1 MVGAAIGLIG
11 TALSAGYGAW
21 SSNQQGKEQA
31 ANIKRQSQLQAADIL
46 RQANATAE
54 AQRAEARQYER
65 QSLMDMM
72 EAGNQKFRAD
82 EELRQGEIAQEK
94 ANIEQM
100 KGEREAARRSRIL
113 AQEIG
118 EQYAQFAGNGFAVD
132 ANASDTFGAIIRSST
147 TEGQADIST
156 ILENAKMNQ
165 WTFEEEKRTQQRNA
179 ANSLQG
185 ANNLVFKAQSD
196 AESAADAR
204 KSAALTL
211 ENARQSAQE
220 TLAYGRK
227 AARATKK
234 AGRLA
239 LISGLLGGGASA
251 YTAWDSKYGGTGS
264 SGGSGGSGSS
274 GGGSSWAFW

>member
-21 SSNQQGKEQA
+21 SSNQQGKENA
-31 ANIKRQSQLQAADIL
+31 ANIRRQSQLQANDIL

-54 AQRAEARQYER
+54 AQKAQARQYQRE
-65 QSLMDMM
+65 SLMDMM
-72 EAGNQKFRAD
+72 SADNEVFRAD

-156 ILENAKMNQ
+156 ILDNAKMNQ

-179 ANSLQG
+179 ANSLRG
-185 ANNLVFKAQSD
+185 ANNLVFKAQSAQESSQD
-196 AESAADAR
+196 ALDA
-204 KSAALTL
+204 AALTL
-211 ENARQSAQE
+211 SNAQEAADE
-220 TLAYGRK
+220 TLAYGKAAAK
-227 AARATKK
+227 AARK
-234 AGRLA
+234 AGRRGA
-239 LISGLLGGGASA
+239 IGSILGGV
-251 YTAWDSKYGGTGS
+251 GS
-264 SGGSGGSGSS
+264 VGMGSYQVWGK
-274 GGGSSWAFW
+274 

>member
-1 MVGAAIGLIG
+1 MSFIAAAVNSIASGITSYINSGEEAKLIR
-11 TALSAGYGAW
+11 
-21 SSNQQGKEQA
+21 Q
-31 ANIKRQSQLQAADIL
+31 QSQIQAQQIQREA
-46 RQANATAE
+46 AAAAE
-54 AQRAEARQYER
+54 AQNAEARALDR
-65 QSLMDMM
+65 RSLMDML
-72 EAGNQKFRAD
+72 EAGKEKFRAG

-94 ANIEQM
+94 ANIEQL

-118 EQYAQFAGNGFAVD
+118 QQYAEFAGNGFAVD
-132 ANASDTFGAIIRSST
+132 ANPNDTFGYIIRSAT

-156 ILENAKMNQ
+156 ILDNAKMNQ

-185 ANNLVFKAQSD
+185 ANNLVFRAQSD

-204 KSAALTL
+204 KAAATTL
-211 ENARQSAQE
+211 SNASQTAAE

-227 AARATKK
+227 AAKATKK

-251 YTAWDSKYGGTGS
+251 YTAWDSKYGGTG
-264 SGGSGGSGSS
+264 GGSGGSGSSSGSGGS

>member
-31 ANIKRQSQLQAADIL
+31 ANIKRQSQLQAADIM
-46 RQANATAE
+46 RQANAAAE

-65 QSLMDMM
+65 QSMMDMLDASK
-72 EAGNQKFRAD
+72 EKFRAD
-82 EELRQGEIAQEK
+82 EEMRQGEISQEK
-94 ANIEQM
+94 ANIEQL

-132 ANASDTFGAIIRSST
+132 ANPTDTFGAIIKSSA

-185 ANNLVFKAQSD
+185 ANNLVFKSQSDLASGQDARRAAALTMSNAQS
-196 AESAADAR
+196 AAADTIAYGRAAARAAR
-204 KSAALTL
+204 KSGRRAAW
-211 ENARQSAQE
+211 
-220 TLAYGRK
+220 G
-227 AARATKK
+227 
-234 AGRLA
+234 AG
-239 LISGLLGGGASA
+239 LGGAAQIGMGAYSILG
-251 YTAWDSKYGGTGS
+251 K
-264 SGGSGGSGSS
+264 
-274 GGGSSWAFW
+274 